1 MINFHNLSL
10 QELRQLQTAVEKE
23 LTDRRVRQVIAAFEE
38 LVKSSPS
45 NALIEPLRRIV
56 DGDLKVPK
64 QVRGIRETF
73 GVSLETAEYLLNC
86 DN

>member
-23 LTDRRVRQVIAAFEE
+23 LTDRRVRQVIGAFEE

-73 GVSLETAEYLLNC
+73 DVSLETAEYLLNC
-86 DN
+86 DS